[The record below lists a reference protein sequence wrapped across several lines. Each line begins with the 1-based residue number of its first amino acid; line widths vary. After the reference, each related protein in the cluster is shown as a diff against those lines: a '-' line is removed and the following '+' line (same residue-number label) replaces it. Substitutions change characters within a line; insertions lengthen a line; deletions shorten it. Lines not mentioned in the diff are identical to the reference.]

1 MDTFIKYNMT
11 VCLLDLVYNL
21 TNVVPGGQFCY
32 GHSMDTNEAIVLAC
46 DTCLR
51 GHCVQV
57 TEIINILENNKNLC
71 LNCSSLLKLLKTCCP
86 PGQIYTQDINWEP
99 PRCGSDHEVDNVSS
113 GKS

>member
-71 LNCSSLLKLLKTCCP
+71 LNLFLSIKIVKDLLSSWPDLHAGHQL
-86 PGQIYTQDINWEP
+86 GASEMRI
-99 PRCGSDHEVDNVSS
+99 
-113 GKS
+113 